1 MNLLK
6 LDKKVIS
13 YWILTRILLFLLIL
27 AGFTSIVIFVPSE
40 FLLAA
45 LLPCGL
51 LLLLVIFYTFIMP
64 ILEYRAY
71 AYYFDEEKVIIKGGV
86 FFRFYRVIPILQI
99 QDVGTLQGPIKIAYK
114 ISNIIISTAGSVENI
129 KNVDVV
135 KAKEIVDEINSK
147 IHKRL
152 VEE

>member
-1 MNLLK
+1 MNLFK
-6 LDKKVIS
+6 LERKVIS

-27 AGFTSIVIFVPSE
+27 AGVIVIVIFVPYE

-45 LLPCGL
+45 LLPSCL
-51 LLLLVIFYTFIMP
+51 LLLLVTFYTFIMP
-64 ILEYRAY
+64 VLEYNAY
-71 AYYFDEEKVIIKGGV
+71 GYYFDEEKVIIKSGV
-86 FFRFYRVIPILQI
+86 FFRSYRVIPILQV
-99 QDVGTLQGPIKIAYK
+99 QDVGTIQGPIKIVYK
-114 ISNIIISTAGSVENI
+114 ISNIIISTAGSVEQI
-129 KNVDVV
+129 KNVEVE